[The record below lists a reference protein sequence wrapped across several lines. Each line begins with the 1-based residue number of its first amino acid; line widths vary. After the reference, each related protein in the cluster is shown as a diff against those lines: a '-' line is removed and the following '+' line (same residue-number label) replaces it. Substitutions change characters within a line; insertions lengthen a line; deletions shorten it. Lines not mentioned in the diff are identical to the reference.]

1 MNWILIAADV
11 VLISIL
17 VLGFYRAR
25 HGRKDLVI
33 SFIGANI
40 GVLIVAGA
48 LSSAS
53 TSSSLGV
60 GLGLFGV
67 LSIIRLRS
75 TELEQYDVAY
85 FFSSLAMG
93 LLTGLGVGEPVL
105 TVALM
110 SLPVV
115 ALAIIDHPR
124 FLGASRHQRMI
135 LDHAYPLESEL
146 KLQLERSLMAEV
158 VDVSIVMTDMVQDK
172 TIVDVTYKVDG
183 RQKNSGLGKTRQ
195 AARVNPSE
203 ERPGI
208 EDPASPWAFQ
218 PEASS
223 IMVDER

>member
-40 GVLIVAGA
+40 GVLVVAGA
-48 LSSAS
+48 LSSV
-53 TSSSLGV
+53 SSSASLGV

-85 FFSSLAMG
+85 FFSCLALG
-93 LLTGLGVGEPVL
+93 LLAGLGVGAPVL
-105 TVALM
+105 TIALM
-110 SLPVV
+110 ALPVV
-115 ALAIIDHPR
+115 ALTIIDHPK
-124 FLGASRHQRMI
+124 FLGSSRHQRMV
-135 LDHAYPLESEL
+135 LDHAYPLENEL
-146 KLQLERSLMAEV
+146 KIHLEHTLMAQV
-158 VDVSIVMTDMVQDK
+158 IDMTIVMTDMVQDK
-172 TIVDVTYKVDG
+172 TIVDVTYRVDG
-183 RQKNSGLGKTRQ
+183 RQRNSGLGDAHKS
-195 AARVNPSE
+195 ARVSPANSS
-203 ERPGI
+203 RHI

-218 PEASS
+218 SENSS
-223 IMVDER
+223 MMVEER

>member
-33 SFIGANI
+33 SFMGANI
-40 GVLIVAGA
+40 GVLVVAGA

-53 TSSSLGV
+53 SSSSLGV

-93 LLTGLGVGEPVL
+93 LLAGLGVGQPVL

-110 SLPVV
+110 ALPLV
-115 ALAIIDHPR
+115 ALTIIDHPR
-124 FLGASRHQRMI
+124 FLGSSRHQRMV

-146 KLQLERSLMAEV
+146 RAQLQHTLMAEV

-183 RQKNSGLGKTRQ
+183 RQKNSGLGKSRRTK
-195 AARVNPSE
+195 RVNPSDHSLS
-203 ERPGI
+203 I

-218 PEASS
+218 ANDSS